1 MDNETNQGSWTREP
15 YYKRTPAEE
24 ALAQEMITAFMATR
38 NCRYDY
44 EGEVQITAQPKEF
57 DKHNFTPVEKL
68 TLDYEGS
75 F

>member
-1 MDNETNQGSWTREP
+1 MDNLMQAGTWTREP
-15 YYKRTPAEE
+15 YYRRTPEEE
-24 ALAQEMITAFMATR
+24 AVAQEMILAFMTK
-38 NCRYDY
+38 NDCRYDY
-44 EGEVQITAQPKEF
+44 QGDVMITAQPKEF